1 MEKSIEEF
9 YEKFY
14 NPTDIIKIEK
24 NLVYKYGIKLGVFLG
39 ILQEKEKIN
48 KKVGKK
54 INRYFPV
61 PKIELLLLGL
71 SLKEIKQ
78 VEKETI
84 KNGLIK
90 KKRIN
95 ILPNPYY
102 KILYKNSN

>member
-54 INRYFPV
+54 VNRYF
-61 PKIELLLLGL
+61 
-71 SLKEIKQ
+71 
-78 VEKETI
+78 
-84 KNGLIK
+84 
-90 KKRIN
+90 
-95 ILPNPYY
+95 
-102 KILYKNSN
+102 LYQK

>member
-48 KKVGKK
+48 
-54 INRYFPV
+54 RYFPV

-78 VEKETI
+78 VEKEAI

-95 ILPNPYY
+95 ILPDPYY
-102 KILYKNSN
+102 KILCKNFN

>member
-1 MEKSIEEF
+1 MEISIKEF

-14 NPTDIIKIEK
+14 NPDDNIKIEK
-24 NLVYKYGIKLGVFLG
+24 NLVYKYGYKLGVFLG
-39 ILQEKEKIN
+39 ILQEQEKIN
-48 KKVGKK
+48 KKNIEETNG
-54 INRYFPV
+54 YFPV
-61 PKIELLLLGL
+61 EKKEFLSLGL
-71 SLKEIKQ
+71 SLKEIKKL
-78 VEKETI
+78 EKEAI

>member
-48 KKVGKK
+48 
-54 INRYFPV
+54 RYFPV

-78 VEKETI
+78 VEKEAI

-90 KKRIN
+90 KK
-95 ILPNPYY
+95 
-102 KILYKNSN
+102 KNKYSSKPLL

>member
-61 PKIELLLLGL
+61 P

-78 VEKETI
+78 VEKEAI

-95 ILPNPYY
+95 ILPDPYY
-102 KILYKNSN
+102 KILCKNFN

>member
-48 KKVGKK
+48 
-54 INRYFPV
+54 RYFPV

-78 VEKETI
+78 VEKEAI

-102 KILYKNSN
+102 KILYKKSN